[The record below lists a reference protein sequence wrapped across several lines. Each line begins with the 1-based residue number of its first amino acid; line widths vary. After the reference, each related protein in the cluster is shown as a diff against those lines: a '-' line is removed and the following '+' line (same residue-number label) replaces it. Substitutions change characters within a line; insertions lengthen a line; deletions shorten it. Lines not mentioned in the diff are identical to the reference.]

1 MRSKLISTIAI
12 GAILIGALAAC
23 GGSSSTGTGGSKKN
37 PADVHVA
44 FVYWTTSIN
53 AMAEMAAGAQ
63 YAADQYHVKAQLL
76 APPNANDPQAEVNL
90 FLNATKTAT
99 DGIAVETLA
108 PDVFD
113 HPEANAVNQ
122 GIPIIAVDTVAP
134 PDTGVKTYIG
144 NDNVAAGVALADA
157 ALAKIPADAKGSIV
171 IGNPVLAVPVLAF
184 RAQGIKQE
192 FNAKRPDIQV
202 LGPFQTANDPQG
214 NYNAWNNLVNAHPN
228 ALAYLG
234 VGDQDSVSLAKIKTT
249 NNGKYLTG
257 AFDLNDA
264 TIQAVKDGVNFALL
278 DPYHFLKG
286 YTAMRLLIEHAL
298 NGTAI
303 PEGWWN
309 TGHLLVDQSNIQQI
323 IDRQVSLDAKGTYY
337 KPIIAQEFANPSAYI
352 KPIDQAK

>member
-1 MRSKLISTIAI
+1 MRSKVISLIAV
-12 GAILIGALAAC
+12 AAVVVVALAGC
-23 GGSSSTGTGGSKKN
+23 GESSTTGGSKKN
-37 PADVHVA
+37 PSDVHVA

-63 YAADQYHVKAQLL
+63 YAANQYHVNAQIV
-76 APPNANDPQAEVNL
+76 APPNNDAQAEVNL
-90 FLNATKTAT
+90 FLNAAKTAT

-113 HPEANAVNQ
+113 HPEANVVAQ
-122 GIPIIAVDTVAP
+122 GIPVIAVDTVAP
-134 PDTGVKTYIG
+134 PDTGIKTYIG
-144 NDNVAAGVALADA
+144 NDNLAAGAALADE
-157 ALAKIPADAKGSIV
+157 ALSHIPADAKGTVV
-171 IGNPVLAVPVLAF
+171 IGNPILAVPVLAF
-184 RAQGIKQE
+184 RAEGIKQE
-192 FNAKRPDIQV
+192 FQAKRPDIQV

-234 VGDQDSVSLAKIKTT
+234 VGDQDSVSLAKIKQT

-278 DPYHFLKG
+278 DPYHFMKG
-286 YTAMRLLIEHAL
+286 YVAMRLLIEHAL

-309 TGHLLVDQSNIQQI
+309 TGHLLVNQSNVQQI
-323 IDRQVSLDAKGTYY
+323 IDRQVSLDAKGNYY
-337 KPIIAQEFANPSAYI
+337 KSLIDQEFANPSAYI
-352 KPIDQAK
+352 KPVDQAK